1 MPSLEH
7 PDITQAMKTG
17 YPNIVAQAEFT
28 DVFGEEIL
36 SGDYI
41 IIDEA
46 NGGEVIL
53 ADNLERYLTNYC
65 GFKFTIAD

>member
-1 MPSLEH
+1 MRDH
-7 PDITQAMKTG
+7 PVIEQMERTG
-17 YPNIVAQAEFT
+17 YPNLVAQAEFNGS

-36 SGDYI
+36 SGDSI

-65 GFKFTIAD
+65 GFKFTIAE